1 MLSTEILG
9 SFHEFFIVFTHNIL
23 YVRDLYPKASFEAV
37 RHYGIA
43 VHQNRHPELYEWIE
57 SMATNCMN
65 MMRSGKVNKVSV
77 VIMNNNKPLERF
89 VIDLTEFDLQEL
101 TAMDDK
107 SDYTTEESDQWS
119 RLGSQYRA
127 CIVKLINMGDS
138 LGKLPDDTTF
148 TILLES
154 DSPLAT
160 DNEAISTWIPADA
173 QRFKQ
178 DPVTLMASSS
188 VRMTPVQ
195 NVTTDFI
202 KFSIWVE
209 ESKKKLKQKV

>member
-9 SFHEFFIVFTHNIL
+9 SFHEFFIVFIHNIL
-23 YVRDLYPKASFEAV
+23 YVRKLYPEASFEVV

-77 VIMNNNKPLERF
+77 VIMSNSKPLERF
-89 VIDLTEFDLQEL
+89 VIDLAQLDLQEL
-101 TAMDDK
+101 NGMDDK
-107 SDYTTEESDQWS
+107 SDYSTEESHQWS

-127 CIVKLINMGDS
+127 CIVKLINMEKSFGS
-138 LGKLPDDTTF
+138 VPDDSTF

-154 DSPLAT
+154 SSPLAT
-160 DNEAISTWIPADA
+160 DNEAISTWIPADVK
-173 QRFKQ
+173 QFKQ
-178 DPVTLMASSS
+178 DPVTLATNSS
-188 VRMTPVQ
+188 VRLTPVQ
-195 NVTTDFI
+195 NVTTEYI
-202 KFSIWVE
+202 KFSIWFE
-209 ESKKKLKQKV
+209 ESKTKLKQKS